1 MSLTWYI
8 QRIKTFSPEEVLFRV
23 RQRIRT
29 HILDKRI
36 LKKKAV
42 APLPLPESEIVNDT
56 ALHLDYP
63 IFEKSVDVF
72 KSVDWRLDVQSGKR
86 FPLAFAHGI
95 DIRSDKFGSAKHV
108 WEVNRQLF
116 LTHIASLYKRT
127 GERRYLELVMFHL
140 TSWKNANPYMVGV
153 NWYSNIEVN
162 IRLINWAF
170 CWDLLSAESLQ
181 KTDETFAAFVQ
192 NVWMPLIF
200 EHAEYSYLHPS
211 LYSSA
216 NNHLISEYAGLF
228 VAACKWNLPHREK
241 RLAYAK
247 EGLEREILL
256 QNTTEGV
263 NREEAAEYIQ
273 FIDDFFLIAAL
284 VGDSCKHPFSESYK
298 ERLHEMARYM
308 NAFVDC
314 GWNYPM
320 YGDGDD
326 GFVLRPDAGGH
337 FNNFKS
343 LLTSFAVYFEDA
355 DLKREGAVW
364 DEKNQLLFDE
374 AGRAVFSSLPAAS
387 GETLDGNK
395 FFCES
400 GHFIFRK
407 EERVAAASVGAAA
420 VEIAGSTVA
429 VDENA
434 AVAAEVSADG
444 AVVAESTAA
453 VAAENAAVAKGPA
466 AVAESTAAVHAE
478 RAAVRETYLHFD
490 AAPLGFLSIA
500 AHGHADALS
509 FILHVDGHPVI
520 VDPGTFTYHTHK
532 DLRRYF
538 VATSSHNTVCVNGK
552 NQATQAGPT
561 MWLNHYKCRTLDVG
575 ENFVEATHD
584 GYRSEGVEH
593 KRKVVYNR
601 ENDEFVVSDTLTS
614 PNGASV
620 EIPFHLHPSA
630 NVFKVDNGSFKIS
643 VPGARSVLLTP
654 DSKLEYVV
662 ARGEENPVAGWYS
675 EHFGEKVES
684 SVLYAKMQIQDAAV
698 FETKIR
704 IL

>member
-8 QRIKTFSPEEVLFRV
+8 QRIKTLSPEEVFYRV

-29 HILDKRI
+29 HVLDKR
-36 LKKKAV
+36 LQGKSA
-42 APLPLPESEIVNDT
+42 ASLPLPESEIVADES
-56 ALHLDYP
+56 LHFNYP
-63 IFEKSVDVF
+63 IFEKSIDLF
-72 KSVDWRLDVQSGKR
+72 KPIDWHLDVQSGKR
-86 FPLAFAHGI
+86 FPKSFAHKI
-95 DIRSDKFGSAKHV
+95 NIRSDEFGSAKHV
-108 WEVNRQLF
+108 WEVNRQLY
-116 LTHIASLYKRT
+116 LVHVASLYRKT
-127 GERRYLELVMFHL
+127 GERRYLDLFAYHL
-140 TSWKNANPYMVGV
+140 TSWKNENPYLTGV

-162 IRLINWAF
+162 VRLINWYY
-170 CWDLLSAESLQ
+170 CWQLLDVDRLLKSDS
-181 KTDETFAAFVQ
+181 KVRDFVQ
-192 NVWMPLIF
+192 DVWLPLIF
-200 EHAEYSYLHPS
+200 DHAEFSYRHPS

-216 NNHLISEYAGLF
+216 NNHLVAEYAGLF
-228 VAACKWNLPHREK
+228 VAACKWNIPHRK
-241 RLAYAK
+241 SRLKYAQK
-247 EGLEREILL
+247 GLEREILL
-256 QNTTEGV
+256 QNSPDGV

-273 FIDDFFLIAAL
+273 FIDDFFLASAI
-284 VGDSCKHPFSESYK
+284 VGDACEHPFSETYK
-298 ERLHEMARYM
+298 GRLHQMARYLNVM
-308 NAFVDC
+308 LDENY
-314 GWNYPM
+314 NYPM

-326 GFVLRPDAGGH
+326 GFLLRPDAGGH
-337 FNNFKS
+337 FNNFRS
-343 LLTSFAVYFEDA
+343 LLSSFAAYFKDPA
-355 DLKREGAVW
+355 LKRGSNAW
-364 DEKNQLLFDE
+364 DEKCDLLLGDS
-374 AGRAVFSSLPAAS
+374 GRAVFDSLPSAGDALLQ
-387 GETLDGNK
+387 ENQ
-395 FFCES
+395 FFKES
-400 GHFIFRK
+400 GHFYFRK
-407 EERVAAASVGAAA
+407 K
-420 VEIAGSTVA
+420 
-429 VDENA
+429 
-434 AVAAEVSADG
+434 DG
-444 AVVAESTAA
+444 E
-453 VAAENAAVAKGPA
+453 K
-466 AVAESTAAVHAE
+466 
-478 RAAVRETYLHFD
+478 ETYLHFD

-601 ENDEFVVSDTLTS
+601 DDDEFVITDTLTS
-614 PNGASV
+614 LNGASV

-630 NVFKVDNGSFKIS
+630 NVFKVDNGSFGIS

-654 DSKLEYVV
+654 DSKLEYEV
-662 ARGEENPVAGWYS
+662 ARGGENPVAGWYS